1 MKIALSP
8 GQRIDCGRSGL
19 LNEPDEAPDPPT
31 PTTTPAAPSAVEPL
45 PWDPSAI
52 RGPAD
57 RLRVLVEKRGA

>member
-1 MKIALSP
+1 MKIAQLP
-8 GQRIDCGRSGL
+8 GQQIDCGRSRL
-19 LNEPDEAPDPPT
+19 LETPEEEPKAPVESIDAAQDE
-31 PTTTPAAPSAVEPL
+31 VEPL